1 MRNGTAVLSAVG
13 RAHYWAGTERLSVK
27 TFRGGGAQYDIG
39 AGRHHVDDA
48 GYLIVNE
55 GQPYEV
61 TIDAP
66 RQVESFCVFIDPD
79 LARDVRYTVAR
90 DDSQLLDAPDAA
102 IDDGPDFIVRVH
114 PRDDV
119 VTPIVERIQC
129 APPTLRADRGWVDE
143 QARYLVAALLAAH
156 RREIGRASRL
166 GAVRPATRVELYRR
180 LHRAQDFVRAAL
192 AEPLEVT
199 DLARVACLSP
209 SHFLRTFR
217 RAFGMTPHA
226 FVTAERMKAACRLL
240 ASTDEPVTAVC
251 MAVGFDSLGSFSW
264 AFRRRYGL
272 PPHVWREAARKGEAA
287 RKKDAGRKK
296 QSARSAAAVS

>member
-1 MRNGTAVLSAVG
+1 MRRGTAVLNAVG
-13 RAHYWAGTERLSVK
+13 RTYHWAGAERLSVK
-27 TFRGGGAQYDIG
+27 TFRGAAALYDIG

-61 TIDAP
+61 TIESA

-79 LARDVRYTVAR
+79 LARDVNHTVAR
-90 DDSQLLDAPDAA
+90 DDRQLLDEPHPPT
-102 IDDGPDFIVRVH
+102 DDCPGFIVRVH
-114 PRDDV
+114 PHDDV
-119 VTPIVERIQC
+119 VTPVVERIRC
-129 APPTLRADRGWVDE
+129 APTTLRADQGWVDE
-143 QARYLVAALLAAH
+143 QARDLVAALVVAH
-156 RREIGRASRL
+156 RREIVRASRL
-166 GAVRPATRVELYRR
+166 DAVRPATRVELYRR

-192 AEPLEVT
+192 SEPLEVG

-209 SHFLRTFR
+209 SHFLRAFR
-217 RAFGMTPHA
+217 RAFGVTPHA
-226 FVTAERMKAACRLL
+226 FVTAERMNAACRLL

-251 MAVGFDSLGSFSW
+251 LAVGFDSLGSFSW

-272 PPHVWREAARKGEAA
+272 PPHAWREAT
-287 RKKDAGRKK
+287 RKK